1 MTDDERAAL
10 HWLIGGDVERDEKV
24 MGIAPGRAA
33 MIHLLKGSAPLNADL
48 RNALARALEP
58 IAVGEMKFTFEL
70 KRRKGRGRPLK
81 DVAAALG
88 AVKTTKFIA
97 DGEKDG
103 VKQESLI
110 ADAGVSRATT
120 FRRLAK
126 ARRGDK

>member
-48 RNALARALEP
+48 RNALARAL
-58 IAVGEMKFTFEL
+58 EMKFTFEL